1 MIRLFI
7 RDHIPLICFTI
18 IQLLAIFLVYWF
30 DGHNHI
36 TNGVI
41 CNVSRCFLYGKL
53 FSVSLFY
60 TSFFYERLANP
71 MQSLDESVQ
80 KSDFAA
86 VSAALQELLEVQ
98 YRHYQNQ
105 LQMQERKIMTI

>member
-36 TNGVI
+36 TTALYAMFLGVFFMGSYL
-41 CNVSRCFLYGKL
+41 VFRYFTHRS
-53 FSVSLFY
+53 
-60 TSFFYERLANP
+60 FYERLANP

>member
-36 TNGVI
+36 TTALYAMFLGVFFMGSYL
-41 CNVSRCFLYGKL
+41 VFRYF
-53 FSVSLFY
+53 

-80 KSDFAA
+80 NLILRLYQ
-86 VSAALQELLEVQ
+86 ALQELLEVQ